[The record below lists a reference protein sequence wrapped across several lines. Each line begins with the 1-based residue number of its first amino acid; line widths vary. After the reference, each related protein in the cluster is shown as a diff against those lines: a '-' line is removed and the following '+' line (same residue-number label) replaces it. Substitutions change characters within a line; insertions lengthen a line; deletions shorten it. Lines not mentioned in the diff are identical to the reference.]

1 MSDETPKKKPLEAFV
16 EFLDAGAN
24 TAEAL
29 GAERAARVG
38 RKAVAIAREA
48 PRAARAIEEQTRPT
62 RRAAKEFWDSLVRE
76 GWAGNREPR
85 AYGRIAEARARDG
98 DEEKKKP

>member
-1 MSDETPKKKPLEAFV
+1 MSEETPKKKPLEAFI
-16 EFLDAGAN
+16 EFLDAGAD

-48 PRAARAIEEQTRPT
+48 PRAVRAIDEQTRPT
-62 RRAAKEFWDSLVRE
+62 RRAAKEFWDSLKRE
-76 GWAGNREPR
+76 GWAGNREPK
-85 AYGRIAEARARDG
+85 AYGRIAQERAR
-98 DEEKKKP
+98 EEEQK